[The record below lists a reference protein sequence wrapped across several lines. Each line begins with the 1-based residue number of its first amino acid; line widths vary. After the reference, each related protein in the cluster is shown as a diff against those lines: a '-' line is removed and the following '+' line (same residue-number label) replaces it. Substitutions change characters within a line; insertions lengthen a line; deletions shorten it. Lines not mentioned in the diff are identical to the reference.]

1 MGTLGIVDIAVFVLF
16 IVAVIGVGLFKSKGE
31 DTHGEEGAADYF
43 LAGRGLTWWLIGF
56 SLIAAN
62 ISAEQFVGM
71 SGQAADYLGL
81 AISSYEWMAAITL
94 VVVAFVFLPY
104 FLRAGIFTIPQF
116 LEVRYNHWARLIM
129 TIFMMLILIGV
140 SLSGVIYAGAVTM
153 TDIFQQNGIN
163 LSLTASCWILGL
175 MAGAYVATG
184 GLKAAVW
191 ADLIQ
196 GTALIIGGALIA
208 WFAFRALG
216 HADVASLVDAN
227 GAVAVIPDGAGTLA
241 KFKALNADKM
251 HMVLPKSDLNI
262 PWTALI
268 IGLWIPNF
276 YYWGLNQYITQRIL
290 GSASLKEGQKGL
302 VFAAALKLIV
312 PFIIVIPGIIAFNLY
327 SDKMA
332 DIAAKD
338 PSIQLANKKVIE
350 EYQKVKDDSQSME
363 VFVFD
368 NGWAKNN
375 AEMAPEIEAYNAKVR
390 EAAKAAGTDNKIK
403 EMKLAGYK
411 YDSALSMLI
420 GNLIPQGRG
429 LLGFIIAA
437 LLGAIISSLAAV
449 LNASSTVFTMDIYQS
464 YIKKDASQFQ
474 LVTIGRICVGVFM
487 VIGCVVS
494 PLLANPKFGGIFKYI
509 QEFQGFVTPGILAV
523 FVFGLINRRA
533 KGITGVVGLPL
544 NPALYWLIMKFYPSV
559 AFLDRMAI
567 CFFVVLAA
575 MTVIGLVFRHEEPV
589 KFESN
594 TGMDLTTSKGALGW
608 GLLVCAATLALYFI
622 FW

>member
-1 MGTLGIVDIAVFVLF
+1 MGTLGAVDIAVFVLF
-16 IVAVIGVGLFKSKGE
+16 IATVIGVGLFKSKGE
-31 DTHGEEGAADYF
+31 DTHGEDGAASYF

-104 FLRAGIFTIPQF
+104 FLKAGIFTIPQF

-153 TDIFQQNGIN
+153 TDLLQQNGIN
-163 LSLTASCWILGL
+163 INLTASCWILGL
-175 MAGAYVATG
+175 LAGAYVATG

-208 WFAFRALG
+208 WFAFRALK
-216 HADVASLVDAN
+216 HADASSLVDSN
-227 GAVAVIPDGAGTLA
+227 GVAAVIPDGAGTLA

-290 GSASLKEGQKGL
+290 GSASLREGQKGL

-332 DIAAKD
+332 DIAAND
-338 PSIQLANKKVIE
+338 PAIQQANKTVLE
-350 EYQKVKDDSQSME
+350 EYQKVKADPNSTE

-368 NGWAKNN
+368 TGWAKNH
-375 AEMAPEIEAYNAKVR
+375 AEMAPEIEAYNTKVR
-390 EAAKAAGTDNKIK
+390 AAAEAAGKSNLIS
-403 EMKLAGYK
+403 EQKLAGYK

-420 GNLIPQGRG
+420 GNLIPSGRG

-533 KGITGVVGLPL
+533 KGITGVVGLLL
-544 NPALYWLIMKFYPSV
+544 NPALYWLIMKTRPSI

-567 CFFVVLAA
+567 CFFAVLAA
-575 MTVIGLVFRHEEPV
+575 MTIIGLVVKHDEPV

-608 GLLVCAATLALYFI
+608 GILVCIATLALYAL

>member
-1 MGTLGIVDIAVFVLF
+1 
-16 IVAVIGVGLFKSKGE
+16 
-31 DTHGEEGAADYF
+31 
-43 LAGRGLTWWLIGF
+43 
-56 SLIAAN
+56 
-62 ISAEQFVGM
+62 
-71 SGQAADYLGL
+71 
-81 AISSYEWMAAITL
+81 
-94 VVVAFVFLPY
+94 
-104 FLRAGIFTIPQF
+104 
-116 LEVRYNHWARLIM
+116 M

-153 TDIFQQNGIN
+153 TDLFQQNGIN
-163 LSLTASCWILGL
+163 ISLTASCWILGL
-175 MAGAYVATG
+175 LAGAYVATG

-216 HADVASLVDAN
+216 HADASSLVDSN
-227 GAVAVIPDGAGTLA
+227 GVAAVIPDGAGTLA

-290 GSASLKEGQKGL
+290 GSASLREGQKGL

-332 DIAAKD
+332 DIAAND
-338 PSIQLANKKVIE
+338 PAIQLANKTVLE
-350 EYQKVKDDSQSME
+350 EYQKVKADPNSTE

-368 NGWAKNN
+368 TGWAKNH
-375 AEMAPEIEAYNAKVR
+375 AEMVPEIEAYNTKVR
-390 EAAKAAGTDNKIK
+390 AAAEAAGKSNLIS
-403 EMKLAGYK
+403 EQKLAGYK

-420 GNLIPQGRG
+420 GNLIPSGRG

-533 KGITGVVGLPL
+533 KGITGVVGLLL
-544 NPALYWLIMKFYPSV
+544 NPALYWLIMKTRPSI

-567 CFFVVLAA
+567 CFFAVLAA
-575 MTVIGLVFRHEEPV
+575 MTIIGLVVKHDEPV

-608 GLLVCAATLALYFI
+608 GILVCIATLALYAL